1 MVAVVTGAA
10 GHVGANLVDALVAGG
25 RDVRIVDLREP
36 PASLPAHLSWVQADV
51 RDEAAMRRAL
61 DGAEVVFHLA
71 AVISVAGSMSGLVAS
86 VNVDGVSATARAAL
100 AAGVPRFVH
109 CSSVH
114 AYDLMACRGTLVD
127 EQAPPAVRPALP
139 PYDRSKAAGER
150 ALRAVV
156 ADGLSAVIVNPTGII
171 GPRDPAPSR
180 MGAVLR
186 AAAAGRLPAT
196 VQGSFDWVDVR
207 DAVAALMAA
216 EAHGA
221 AGENHLVG
229 GVSASVAELARMAA
243 EAGGSRRPVADLP
256 LWFARLWAPAATAV
270 ARHSHNPL
278 LYTRDSLH
286 ALDSRPQVDHRKA
299 TEVLGHRPRP
309 LEESVTDLVRSF
321 GTGQAA
327 HLSRRTTPT

>member
-10 GHVGANLVDALVAGG
+10 GHVGTNLVDALVAGG
-25 RDVRIVDLREP
+25 RDVRIVDLRESP
-36 PASLPAHLSWVQADV
+36 RSLPARLSWVQADV

-86 VNVDGVSATARAAL
+86 VNIDGVSATARAAL
-100 AAGVPRFVH
+100 AVGVPRFVH

-114 AYDLMACRGTLVD
+114 AFDLMACRGSMVD
-127 EQAPPAVRPALP
+127 EQAPPAVRTTLP

-156 ADGLSAVIVNPTGII
+156 ADGLSAVIVNPTGVI

-207 DAVAALMAA
+207 DVAAALLAA
-216 EAHGA
+216 EARGA

-229 GVSASVAELARMAA
+229 GRSASVAELARMAA
-243 EAGGSRRPVADLP
+243 EAGDARRPVADLP
-256 LWFARLWAPAATAV
+256 LWFARLWAPGATAL
-270 ARHSHNPL
+270 ARRSHNPL

-286 ALDSRPQVDHRKA
+286 ALDSRPQVDHGKA

-321 GTGQAA
+321 RTDHAA
-327 HLSRRTTPT
+327 HRS